1 MAKLPPKQMLAAH
14 KMAHEPQKTVKQIAE
29 ELGISVDTVY
39 QWRRKESFM
48 DEVEKESRLI
58 FRRMQSKA
66 VSKMEELIDNGNFN
80 AVKYVLDGNRYA
92 PEQKIDLSTDV
103 KVVIE

>member
-1 MAKLPPKQMLAAH
+1 MGKLIQRQILAAH

-29 ELGISVDTVY
+29 ELEIPVDTLY
-39 QWRRKESFM
+39 QWRRKEAFM
-48 DEVEKESRLI
+48 DEIEKESRLI

-92 PEQKIDLSTDV
+92 PEQKIDVSTDI